1 MASPEP
7 ANIAEPVST
16 LESEPPEQPA
26 PPLTSDP
33 SVLNEVMPTVPEK
46 IQSKIQ
52 GRVYVTVRVLVDPNG
67 SVIGVLMENAGP
79 SKYFA
84 RISEEAAREWEFVP
98 ADTEEARVWLV
109 RFEYTQDGVSV
120 RTFEQ

>member
-1 MASPEP
+1 
-7 ANIAEPVST
+7 
-16 LESEPPEQPA
+16 
-26 PPLTSDP
+26 
-33 SVLNEVMPTVPEK
+33 VLHEVTPTVPEN

-67 SVIGVLMENAGP
+67 GVIGVLMENAGP

-84 RISEEAAREWEFVP
+84 RISDAAARQWQFVP
-98 ADTEEARVWLV
+98 AETEGARVWLL
-109 RFEYTQDGVSV
+109 RFEYTRDSVSV